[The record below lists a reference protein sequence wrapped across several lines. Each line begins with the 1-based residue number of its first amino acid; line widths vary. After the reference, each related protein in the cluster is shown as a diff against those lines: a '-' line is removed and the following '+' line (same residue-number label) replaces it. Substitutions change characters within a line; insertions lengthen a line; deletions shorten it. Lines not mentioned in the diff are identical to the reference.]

1 MKKFT
6 LKWRAGA
13 KKKTPTLTGSG
24 NDLGANKKSTK
35 YGYDVGANKKPTVA
49 AKPVKKVKVFG
60 GLSVKNKDK
69 KDRTEEQKAAIRK
82 NRVRGGSWR

>member
-13 KKKTPTLTGSG
+13 KKKTPTLIGSG

-35 YGYDVGANKKPTVA
+35 YGYDLGANKKKTTVVA
-49 AKPVKKVKVFG
+49 TTKKVKVFG

-69 KDRTEEQKAAIRK
+69 EDKTEAQKAAIRK
-82 NRVRGGSWR
+82 NRVKGH